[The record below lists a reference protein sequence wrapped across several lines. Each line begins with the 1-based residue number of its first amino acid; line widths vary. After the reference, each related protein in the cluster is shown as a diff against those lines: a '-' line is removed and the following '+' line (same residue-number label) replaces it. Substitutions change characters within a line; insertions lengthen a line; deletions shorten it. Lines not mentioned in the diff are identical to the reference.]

1 MAKCLKETAIHSI
14 RISDPEKEMRKYKAT
29 GDLEIR
35 NQLVMHYISGVHTA
49 IYEMRNL
56 MLSNIPFD
64 DFFDQGVLAL
74 IDCIERYDPDRG
86 ASFETFS
93 YTAIRGAILKYLRKQ
108 NWLPNRLWEAR
119 KNITKGRSELCFQ
132 LMREPTLAELA
143 EHLGISESRLSKEM
157 VEISVIDTVSFE
169 EMLESSYYT
178 QLETKEY
185 SASAEGS
192 MEAALFKQELHDT
205 LGQVIEQLPARQK
218 QVIALYYYENL
229 TLLEIGQVLE
239 LSPQRIAQI
248 KKSALEQMKK
258 VMQQKGY

>member
-1 MAKCLKETAIHSI
+1 MANCLKETAIHSI
-14 RISDPEKEMRKYKAT
+14 RIPDPEKEMRKYKAT

-143 EHLGISESRLSKEM
+143 EHLGVSESRLSKEM

-169 EMLESSYYT
+169 EMLESTYYT
-178 QLETKEY
+178 QLENKKC
-185 SASAEGS
+185 SASPEGS
-192 MEAALFKQELHDT
+192 MEAALFKQEMHDT
-205 LGQVIEQLPARQK
+205 LGQVVEQLPARQK

>member
-1 MAKCLKETAIHSI
+1 MANCLKETAIHSI
-14 RISDPEKEMRKYKAT
+14 RIPDPEKEMRKYKAT

-143 EHLGISESRLSKEM
+143 EHLGVSESRLSKEM

-169 EMLESSYYT
+169 EMLESTYYT
-178 QLETKEY
+178 QLENKEC

-192 MEAALFKQELHDT
+192 MEAALFKQEMHDT
-205 LGQVIEQLPARQK
+205 LGQVVEQLPARQK